1 MCSYLTFFFNVRI
14 QVTKKIALSRENRD
28 IHLLFKRENFYF
40 LNFSLGIVLKD
51 VLNFSQNVLT
61 NDVLIKKCVRIKM
74 YCTDKYPR
82 NFYCVQH

>member
-1 MCSYLTFFFNVRI
+1 MAGCGCGNRFQLHVFLFNFFFNVRI

-40 LNFSLGIVLKD
+40 LNFSLGTVLKD

-61 NDVLIKKCVRIKM
+61 NDVLIKKM
-74 YCTDKYPR
+74 CTY
-82 NFYCVQH
+82 